1 MAANGRSDT
10 PSPAGESRSRI
21 TVASRMRRA
30 LAAVVVTACAVAG
43 TVTGGTPATATDT
56 GPATPTW
63 AAPELFEKVTVWADG
78 ESGTEAHRIPG
89 IVVTN
94 EGTVLAVSEARHGI
108 TDTAVHELVFKRS
121 LDGGRTWPS
130 AGTIEASPNRESWV
144 NPTLL
149 VERQTGRIFLFY
161 NLNHQGV
168 TGDVFYRHSDDDGR
182 TWSERTEITSMF
194 RELPQ
199 GWTNHSPGPGHGLQ
213 LSDGRLMLQVWH
225 RRSVELPAAE
235 RGYST
240 SVIYSDDLGATWH
253 HGGAI
258 PIDPA
263 YPNGETRLL
272 ERADGTLALY
282 ARYAV
287 GSPNRR
293 IVSVSDDR
301 GMTWSEP
308 YLHGSFPPAAGADA
322 GLDRL
327 SGGPGSVDV
336 SRVVFSRPST
346 PSRRDLTLAL
356 SYDDGYSFPREKVV
370 HAGRA
375 GYSDVAV
382 LDDGTVLVLYEVVPE
397 IIVARLNV
405 EWLTDS
411 QDTLIA
417 GPGLTRHLFEAEDAG
432 AAASPALS
440 VVDDRNSSGGQRLE
454 FAGTEIGDH
463 LDLEIEVPDTGTYD
477 LNLRLLHQA
486 DRAGVQ
492 VSLDGQDLGDPVD
505 AGAEKRIYAE
515 ARMDDVELAAG
526 THTIRLSVT
535 GQGSESTGLGVGLDY
550 VSLTRFD
557 PPPPPPACDETVTG
571 RHHGPLRVTGVLCL
585 DGASVQGPVV
595 VTGGA
600 LLVTDSRV
608 DGPVW
613 AAGARQVILC
623 ASEITGPLAIQ
634 DVTETVVL
642 GGVACAPNTLRGPV
656 AVEDSNALIRIV
668 GNTVNGPVDVAG
680 NSGTTAAVV
689 SANEITGPLACA
701 GNTPSPVNGGHPNS
715 VAGPRGGQCAEL

>member
-1 MAANGRSDT
+1 
-10 PSPAGESRSRI
+10 
-21 TVASRMRRA
+21 MRRA
-30 LAAVVVTACAVAG
+30 LAAVAVTACAVAG
-43 TVTGGTPATATDT
+43 TVTGGAPATATDIE
-56 GPATPTW
+56 PATPTW
-63 AAPELFEKVTVWADG
+63 ATSELIEKVTVWEDG

-89 IVVTN
+89 IAVTN

-108 TDTAVHELVFKRS
+108 TDTATHELVYKRS

-149 VERQTGRIFLFY
+149 VDQRTGRIFLFY
-161 NLNHQGV
+161 NLNYQGV
-168 TGDVFYRHSDDDGR
+168 TGDVFYRYSDDDGR

-213 LSDGRLMLQVWH
+213 LSDGRLILQVWH
-225 RRSVELPAAE
+225 RKSVELPAAE

-253 HGGAI
+253 NGGAI

-282 ARYAV
+282 GRYAV

-293 IVSVSDDR
+293 IVSISDDR
-301 GMTWSEP
+301 GATWSEP

-327 SGGPGSVDV
+327 SGGPGSADV

-346 PSRRDLTLAL
+346 ASRRDLSLAL
-356 SYDDGYSFPREKVV
+356 SYDDGYTFPREKVV
-370 HAGRA
+370 QTGRV
-375 GYSDVAV
+375 GYSDIAV

-411 QDTLIA
+411 RDSLVA
-417 GPGLTRHLFEAEDAG
+417 GPGLTRHLFEAENAD
-432 AAASPALS
+432 AAASPAPS

-454 FAGTEIGDH
+454 FAAAEIGDH
-463 LDLEIEVPDTGTYD
+463 LDLEIEVPDAGTYD
-477 LNLRLLHQA
+477 LNFRLLNQA
-486 DRAGVQ
+486 DRASVQ
-492 VSLDGQDLGDPVD
+492 VSVDGHDLGDPID
-505 AGAEKRIYAE
+505 ASTEKRIYSE
-515 ARMDDVELAAG
+515 ASLDDVALAAG

-535 GQGSESTGLGVGLDY
+535 GQGPESTGLAIGLDY

-571 RHHGPLRVTGVLCL
+571 THHGPLAATGVLCL
-585 DGASVQGPVV
+585 DGASVKGPVM

-608 DGPVW
+608 DGPVRVT
-613 AAGARQVILC
+613 GARQVVLC
-623 ASEITGPLAIQ
+623 ASEVTGPLAIQ
-634 DVTETVVL
+634 DVAETVVL

-656 AVEDSNALIRIV
+656 AVQDSNALIRIV
-668 GNTVNGPVDVAG
+668 GNTVNGSVYVAG

-689 SANEITGPLACA
+689 AANEVTGPLACA
-701 GNTPSPVNGGHPNS
+701 GNTPSPVNDGHPNS
-715 VAGPRGGQCAEL
+715 AAGARSGQCAEL

>member
-1 MAANGRSDT
+1 
-10 PSPAGESRSRI
+10 
-21 TVASRMRRA
+21 MRRA
-30 LAAVVVTACAVAG
+30 LAAVVVAACAAAG
-43 TVTGGTPATATDT
+43 TLAGGAPATATDVE
-56 GPATPTW
+56 PATPIQ
-63 AAPELFEKVTVWADG
+63 AASELLEKVTVWEDG

-108 TDTAVHELVFKRS
+108 TDTATHELVFKRS

-130 AGTIEASPNRESWV
+130 SGTIEASPDGESWV

-149 VERQTGRIFLFY
+149 VEQQTGRIFLFY

-168 TGDVFYRHSDDDGR
+168 TGDVFYRHSDDDGI

-213 LSDGRLMLQVWH
+213 LSDGRLLLQVWH
-225 RRSVELPAAE
+225 RKSVELPAAE
-235 RGYST
+235 RDYST
-240 SVIYSDDLGATWH
+240 SVIYSDDLGATWQ

-263 YPNGETRLL
+263 YPNGATRLL
-272 ERADGTLALY
+272 EREDGTLALF
-282 ARYAV
+282 ARYV
-287 GSPNRR
+287 GPANRR
-293 IVSVSDDR
+293 VVSISDDR

-327 SGGPGSVDV
+327 SGGPRSADV
-336 SRVVFSRPST
+336 SRIVFSRPST
-346 PSRRDLTLAL
+346 PSRRDLTVAL

-370 HAGRA
+370 HAGRV

-382 LDDGTVLVLYEVVPE
+382 LGDGTVLVLYEVVPE

-405 EWLTDS
+405 EWLTDG

-417 GPGLTRHLFEAEDAG
+417 GPGLTRHLFEAENADVAG
-432 AAASPALS
+432 SPAPS
-440 VVDDRNSSGGQRLE
+440 VVDDRNNSGGQRLE
-454 FAGTEIGDH
+454 FAATEIGDH

-477 LNLRLLHQA
+477 LDLRLLNQP
-486 DRAGVQ
+486 DRGSVQ
-492 VSLDGQDLGDPVD
+492 VSLDGHDLGDPVD
-505 AGAEKRIYAE
+505 AGTEKRMYSE
-515 ARMDDVELAAG
+515 ASLGDVALAAG
-526 THTIRLSVT
+526 THSIRLSVS
-535 GQGSESTGLGVGLDY
+535 GQGPESTGLGIGLDY

-557 PPPPPPACDETVTG
+557 PPPPVPVCDETVTG
-571 RHHGPLRVTGVLCL
+571 THHGPLTATGVLCL
-585 DGASVQGPVV
+585 DGASVRGPVT

-600 LLVTDSRV
+600 LLVSGSRV
-608 DGPVW
+608 DGPVLVT
-613 AAGARQVILC
+613 GARQVVVC
-623 ASEITGPLAIQ
+623 ASEVTGPLAIQ
-634 DVTETVVL
+634 DVAETMVL

-656 AVEDSNALIRIV
+656 AVLDSHALIRIV
-668 GNTVNGPVDVAG
+668 GNTVNGPVHVAG
-680 NSGTTAAVV
+680 NSGSTAAVV
-689 SANEITGPLACA
+689 SANEIAGPLACA
-701 GNTPSPVNGGHPNS
+701 GNTPSPVDGGHRNS
-715 VAGPRGGQCAEL
+715 AAGPRGGQCAGL